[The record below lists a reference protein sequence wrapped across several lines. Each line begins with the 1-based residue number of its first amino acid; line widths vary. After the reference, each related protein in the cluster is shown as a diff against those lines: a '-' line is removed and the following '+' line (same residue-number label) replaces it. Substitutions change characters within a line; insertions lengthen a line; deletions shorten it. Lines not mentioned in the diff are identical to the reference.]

1 MKQQMIYHFNLALE
15 PIALPRARHALRGKF
30 VSSYYPKEI
39 EQKFN
44 EYTKAIKGAFTAL
57 SIVERENISEIVKN
71 TPTGLKIALSVVFR
85 LCPASSLSKKK
96 KNALYGSEHN
106 KKPDLDNLL
115 KMIIDRMSGVFYKD
129 DNVIHEIHARKEY
142 AEVPGIEITLEYKK
156 E

>member
-1 MKQQMIYHFNLALE
+1 MNQVMICRFNLAVE
-15 PIALPRARHALRGKF
+15 PSPLPRARHALRGKF
-30 VSSYYPKEI
+30 VSSYYPKEV

-44 EYTKAIKGAFTAL
+44 EYTKAIKGAFNAL

-85 LCPASSLSKKK
+85 LSPASSLSKKK
-96 KNALYGSEHN
+96 KTALYGSGHN
-106 KKPDLDNLL
+106 KKPDLDNLI
-115 KMIIDRMSGVFYKD
+115 KMVIDRMSGIFYKD

-142 AEVPGIEITLEYKK
+142 AEIPGIEITLEYKK

>member
-1 MKQQMIYHFNLALE
+1 MKQQMIYRFNLAVD
-15 PIALPRARHALRGKF
+15 PVALPRPRHALRGKF

-44 EYTKAIKGAFTAL
+44 EYTKAIKGAFNAL

-85 LCPASSLSKKK
+85 LRPASSLSKKK

-115 KMIIDRMSGVFYKD
+115 KMVIDRMSGIFYKD
-129 DNVIHEIHARKEY
+129 DNVIYEIHARKEY
-142 AEVPGIEITLEYKK
+142 AEVSGIEITIEYKK

>member
-106 KKPDLDNLL
+106 KKPDLDNLI
-115 KMIIDRMSGVFYKD
+115 KMVIDRMSGIFYKD
-129 DNVIHEIHARKEY
+129 DNVIYEIHARKEY
-142 AEVPGIEITLEYKK
+142 AEVSGIEITLEYKK

>member
-1 MKQQMIYHFNLALE
+1 MKQQMIYRFNLALE
-15 PIALPRARHALRGKF
+15 PVALPRARHALRGKF
-30 VSSYYPKEI
+30 VSSYYPKEV

-57 SIVERENISEIVKN
+57 SFVERENISEIVKN
-71 TPTGLKIALSVVFR
+71 TPTGFKIALSVVFR

-96 KNALYGSEHN
+96 KKALYGSGHN
-106 KKPDLDNLL
+106 KKPDLDNLI
-115 KMIIDRMSGVFYKD
+115 KMVIDRMSGVFYKD

-142 AEVPGIEITLEYKK
+142 AEIPGIEITLEYKK

>member
-115 KMIIDRMSGVFYKD
+115 KMIIDRMSGIFYKD
-129 DNVIHEIHARKEY
+129 DNVIYEIHARKEY
-142 AEVPGIEITLEYKK
+142 AEVSGIEITIEYKK

>member
-1 MKQQMIYHFNLALE
+1 MKQQMIYRFNLAVD
-15 PIALPRARHALRGKF
+15 PVALPRPRHALRGKF

-44 EYTKAIKGAFTAL
+44 EYTKAIKGAFNAL

-85 LCPASSLSKKK
+85 LTPARSLSKKK
-96 KNALYGSEHN
+96 KKALYGSSHN
-106 KKPDLDNLL
+106 KKPDLDNLI
-115 KMIIDRMSGVFYKD
+115 KMVIDRMSGIFYKD
-129 DNVIHEIHARKEY
+129 DNVIYEIQARKEY
-142 AEVPGIEITLEYKK
+142 AEVSGIEITIEYKK